1 MGWFD
6 DLRNSV
12 EDLYGGYGERLRS
25 ADERSRKFLYE
36 SFIDSPYFRGLGE
49 QMEQRFET
57 ADTDPGRPIE
67 LSDLPYLASPAAP
80 MMATR
85 EGRAAVRGFG
95 QQAGAEIV
103 KNITPGDFATLGTM
117 GLGRVAALKGLRTVG
132 EGLSAIGDV
141 TAIGAGGADVVSG
154 IAEGEPLRAAAGG
167 LMATLGAAGRLPAR
181 GFSPT
186 RNEPL
191 PKENVEPPEMEG
203 YYPPRDPGVVE
214 SSAKK
219 PDIDYERI
227 AEEEGIHPYDSP
239 VEMFD
244 ALQRDDY
251 GLNEFNDDIEA
262 AIEGYSP
269 EELAEFVRQR
279 PGLRQWSVIEERLPV
294 ESATDVVKRI
304 EDQGFSPTRKEPIS
318 HEGATVE
325 PPLGYHRGVDEGPA
339 PEYVGD
345 VEPFK
350 PRMEHVT
357 QNLES
362 DGRPRKPEDWWTARR
377 QKEYDQAVE
386 DIEFIKQNPN
396 ALLKGEDVRY
406 QRRFEEMERL
416 RKAAYGEGPLLDWN
430 ERDST
435 WQFNGPVTKI
445 SSWDNPTLAQLD
457 RLGRELQN
465 PKIPSDRLLDAQ
477 PFFGSDAHPRTKRQI
492 LEEVDRRIQE
502 VSARSR
508 KQELVGVRVA
518 KGQRPLV
525 RVDKPAVRDVLRDPA
540 DALDPVRKQ
549 RTQAAADLLN
559 NSPHWASFEGWARFV
574 HDQARRLIIG
584 SSNLPRGAAQR
595 VEAAPFEGGYI
606 SPTRRQTSLGY
617 SEYTQKVDPVTGA
630 RKFVGSN
637 VRINPLAHVQGIL
650 SDLIDYPSF
659 QDVLQDAQKLAEE
672 LLRRVI
678 YTVSHEASHTTGL
691 GHPLKD
697 MGGEKVFNSESMRY
711 QKGALDP
718 GPSKTAAE
726 DAQFERVVHDVLEGY
741 TKGTFDQMMES
752 AKPHAQQWY
761 DLFKQADEIQRGRA
775 EATPAVPT
783 GQPRKPGA
791 VAGRAPTGGGQG
803 VPGGGLP
810 GGAGP
815 RGPIIT
821 PRPRKQR
828 IDWSSLPSHGIKE
841 WINARSAAVI
851 HGRDARFRFKGLA
864 NETMD
869 WIKRY
874 EAGDTT
880 VPMYTEY
887 KKLMDN
893 LLAEEKR
900 VGVPVKERPNYVY
913 HLWKENPDTVR
924 RTFRRLGIR
933 PDFTNQRIHD
943 TYEAGIKAGLT
954 PKYDNPLDI
963 LAERVRRHKKL
974 VADKKFYNL
983 LRAKKVIKPANKA
996 PNDWVEIRHFPF
1008 HRYTTGSLEH
1018 IQVWKATPNV
1028 ALAINRYLDSPISSP
1043 FRDFWQR
1050 AAAVATDIKNV
1061 VMSSGVPGTAFNM
1074 HGFNIARRIAAT
1086 RDTTTAS
1093 LMKAVEMPFRLLG
1106 TQEKLGKF
1114 VEDKLDEAAR
1124 FVEAGMRFDI
1134 EDHPFRLVE
1143 GEVVPPKKLG
1153 FWEAVKEERARR
1165 KTFVSKTYGGL
1176 RKMHEILFE
1185 DPLFQKALPSW
1196 KLQFAIENEARFI
1209 KDGVPKAEATKLA
1222 AHQANEVF
1230 GGINWVEEG
1239 RDPQFQTFLR
1249 LAMNAPD
1256 WAETNLRIAK
1266 GSLAWMRH
1274 PKDPKFRVYRNIVR
1288 NAAVYYLITNALSRV
1303 FSGENQK
1310 HPAER
1315 HFQLR
1320 AGKVP
1325 SGRTRYVKGAGTAED
1340 WVRLPYEVIA
1350 KLAKGD
1356 LSGATD
1362 VMSARLHPMTQGLM
1376 NVVRN
1381 RNYYGRPIF
1390 GEDLTL
1396 MQQLG
1401 RGAKELTDV
1410 AAPAYVKAPVAALAG
1425 EAGVEEALM
1434 KSVEAPVAYA
1444 RPEGPGRRSS
1454 TQGRS
1459 GRRSRRSRTR
1469 R

>member
-49 QMEQRFET
+49 QMEQRFKT
-57 ADTDPGRPIE
+57 ADTDPGRSIE

-103 KNITPGDFATLGTM
+103 KNITPGDIATLGTM
-117 GLGRVAALKGLRTVG
+117 GLGRVAALKGLRTAG

-141 TAIGAGGADVVSG
+141 TAVGAGSADIVSG

-294 ESATDVVKRI
+294 ESATDVVKKI
-304 EDQGFSPTRKEPIS
+304 EDHGFSPTRKEPIS

-357 QNLES
+357 QNL
-362 DGRPRKPEDWWTARR
+362 G
-377 QKEYDQAVE
+377 
-386 DIEFIKQNPN
+386 
-396 ALLKGEDVRY
+396 
-406 QRRFEEMERL
+406 
-416 RKAAYGEGPLLDWN
+416 
-430 ERDST
+430 
-435 WQFNGPVTKI
+435 
-445 SSWDNPTLAQLD
+445 
-457 RLGRELQN
+457 
-465 PKIPSDRLLDAQ
+465 
-477 PFFGSDAHPRTKRQI
+477 
-492 LEEVDRRIQE
+492 
-502 VSARSR
+502 
-508 KQELVGVRVA
+508 VGVRVA
-518 KGQRPLV
+518 KGQKPLV
-525 RVDKPAVRDVLRDPA
+525 RVDRPAVSDILRDSA

-549 RTQAAADLLN
+549 RSQAAADLLN
-559 NSPHWASFEGWARFV
+559 NSPHWGAFEGWARFV

-584 SSNLPRGAAQR
+584 SSNLPRGAASL
-595 VEAAPFEGGYI
+595 VDAAPFEGGYI

-617 SEYTQKVDPVTGA
+617 SEHMQKVDPVTGA
-630 RKFVGSN
+630 RKFTSAN
-637 VRINPLAHVQGIL
+637 IRINPLAHVQGIL
-650 SDLIDYPSF
+650 DDLGRYPSF

-678 YTVSHEASHTTGL
+678 YTVSHEAAHTTGL

-697 MGGEKVFNSESMRY
+697 MGGENVFNSESMRY
-711 QKGALDP
+711 KKGALDP
-718 GPSKTAAE
+718 GYSKTAAE

-741 TKGTFDQMMES
+741 TKGTFDQIMGS
-752 AKPHAQQWY
+752 AKPYAQQWY

-775 EATPAVPT
+775 EATPAVPA
-783 GQPRKPGA
+783 GQPRKPGTI
-791 VAGRAPTGGGQG
+791 AGRAPTGGGTG
-803 VPGGGLP
+803 IPTGGLP

-815 RGPIIT
+815 RGPIVPPA
-821 PRPRKQR
+821 PRRP
-828 IDWSSLPSHGIKE
+828 IDWKSLPSHGIKE

-851 HGRDARFRFKGLA
+851 HGRAARFRFKDLA

-880 VPMYTEY
+880 VPMYAEY
-887 KKLMDN
+887 KKLMDD
-893 LLAEEKR
+893 LVAEEKR

-983 LRAKKVIKPANKA
+983 LRAKKLIKPANKA
-996 PNDWVEIRHFPF
+996 PNDWVEIRNFPF
-1008 HRYTTGSLEH
+1008 HRYTTGKLEH

-1050 AAAVATDIKNV
+1050 SAAVATEIKNV
-1061 VMSSGVPGTAFNM
+1061 VMSSGIPKTAFNM

-1196 KLQFAIENEARFI
+1196 KLQFAIENEARLI

-1239 RDPQFQTFLR
+1239 RDPQLQTFLR

-1256 WAETNLRIAK
+1256 WAETNLRLLVGTGFKRK
-1266 GSLAWMRH
+1266 GKVGGAIGWLRN
-1274 PKDPKFRVYRNIVR
+1274 PKDPRFRIYKNIVR
-1288 NAAVYYLITNALSRV
+1288 NVAAYYVITNAVSRM
-1303 FSGENQK
+1303 FAGDDK

-1315 HFQLR
+1315 HFQVNL
-1320 AGKVP
+1320 GK
-1325 SGRTRYVKGAGTAED
+1325 SSTGRTRYLKGAGTAED
-1340 WVRLPYEVIA
+1340 WVRLPYEVVV
-1350 KLAKGD
+1350 KLTRGD
-1356 LSGATD
+1356 LSGAVD
-1362 VMSARLHPMTQGLM
+1362 IVSARLHPMTQGLM

-1390 GEDLTL
+1390 GEDLTM

-1434 KSVEAPVAYA
+1434 KSVEAPLAYA